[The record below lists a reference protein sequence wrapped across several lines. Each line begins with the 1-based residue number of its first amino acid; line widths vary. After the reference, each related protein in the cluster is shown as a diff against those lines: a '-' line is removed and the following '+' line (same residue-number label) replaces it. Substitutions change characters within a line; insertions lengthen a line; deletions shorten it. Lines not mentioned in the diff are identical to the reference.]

1 MITRL
6 VSLAFAIIALILLL
20 RKQFHALDIFSDLTK
35 IYGLLNV
42 SFLPFFKGLQK
53 FEFVSISR
61 EKAGFLI
68 LIKHFYVFKTI
79 RFGPF
84 YEETS

>member
-35 IYGLLNV
+35 IYGLLT
-42 SFLPFFKGLQK
+42 FLFCLFSKGFKNSSL
-53 FEFVSISR
+53 FRFR
-61 EKAGFLI
+61 EKKAGFLI